1 MLIRVTKK
9 FKRILDEGQKKRI
22 KWLIILMVIG
32 ADLEILGV
40 SMMYPLI
47 TVIMQPNIMN
57 ENMLLARFCTSFNIM
72 SSKELTL
79 VCIFGMIILF
89 IIKDLFIIGQY
100 YIQYRFVYNN
110 RFLVQK
116 QLLESYMKRP
126 YEYFLH
132 VEKAIKLI
140 FF

>member
-9 FKRILDEGQKKRI
+9 FRRILDEGQKKRI

-47 TVIMQPNIMN
+47 TVIMQPNIMD

-79 VCIFGMIILF
+79 VCILGNIIYNIALF
-89 IIKDLFIIGQY
+89 IIIVFWSK
-100 YIQYRFVYNN
+100 NN
-110 RFLVQK
+110 YWNLT
-116 QLLESYMKRP
+116 
-126 YEYFLH
+126 
-132 VEKAIKLI
+132 
-140 FF
+140 